1 MAEADFTEA
10 EAEDSFHSS
19 SSRKFLVRK
28 RNHAVPSHLRFRTQK
43 EDVMTGMPTTL
54 SYLLITWGT
63 ITAVLLVLVIYGNT
77 LSIREDDE
85 IYLNRAEDHMMAA
98 EQRMLITK
106 MDRLKRVITVLA
118 SVSGLLLIASA
129 GLWAWIG
136 FHT

>member
-1 MAEADFTEA
+1 
-10 EAEDSFHSS
+10 
-19 SSRKFLVRK
+19 
-28 RNHAVPSHLRFRTQK
+28 
-43 EDVMTGMPTTL
+43 MTGMPATL

-98 EQRMLITK
+98 EQRVLISK
-106 MDRLKRVITVLA
+106 MDRLKRVIMVLA
-118 SVSGLLLIASA
+118 SVSGILLIASA

-136 FHT
+136 LHS